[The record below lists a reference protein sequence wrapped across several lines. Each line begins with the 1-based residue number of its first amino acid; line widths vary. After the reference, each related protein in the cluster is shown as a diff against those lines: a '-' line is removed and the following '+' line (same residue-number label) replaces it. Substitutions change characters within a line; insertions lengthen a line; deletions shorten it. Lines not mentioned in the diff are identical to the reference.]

1 MDPGNHQQFLS
12 LGTVADSSL
21 AVTRI
26 TRVLVNTTP
35 AALANSEINANTMR
49 SCFIKRP
56 SGHRTFPLSQVG
68 EMVTGGATRFM
79 GWADRYVI
87 APGMKVGR

>member
-1 MDPGNHQQFLS
+1 MS
-12 LGTVADSSL
+12 LGSVADSSF

-56 SGHRTFPLSQVG
+56 SGHRTFPLSQVV
-68 EMVTGGATRFM
+68 EMLTGGAARFI
-79 GWADRYVI
+79 GLADYDVI
-87 APGMKVGR
+87 APGMKVG